1 MISMFNFTQQLQGMN
16 PQLQIR
22 MDASKHDMPFV
33 VGDYDRNIPESAE
46 MEEYKRQLDQMK
58 EKAQK
63 GDRLMKVLFTN
74 PQQAAE
80 FVDGKALMDA
90 MYRIAAILQNSP
102 ELEMDLTDY
111 LTKEEFFQ
119 LWQVKNLSWLLGTGL
134 VPGTTPQYLVQI
146 PVRDSIQSIAD
157 RVIRSGKPGLT
168 LRFSHDSSV
177 LPLSYLMGLKEAMGA
192 TRNLKDMY
200 KHISVDRLIPMAANI
215 QLIFYRKD
223 GSDDILVK
231 FLLNENETTL
241 PALKSDVAPYYH
253 WSDVKAYWA
262 SRED

>member
-119 LWQVKNLSWLLGTGL
+119 LWQVKNLSWLLGAGL